1 MEIKLKLPESW
12 DDISMEQYVKLVKLV
27 EKYDLTEPDQVLKY
41 KIEQI
46 HILNPQISV
55 DNLMKLTMS
64 QTKQY
69 FEAIEFL
76 NTDPVTH
83 NAKVINIG
91 DQEYH
96 FQDLKLM
103 SLEQWI
109 DTEKYSQSI
118 DTAHRLIAIFFIKA
132 DQYDELELEK
142 VSNYILKSP
151 VTNYFWAVAF
161 FLFIHKALG
170 MATELFSE
178 ENNKHQK
185 KIEKIIKN
193 SKAINEKINKFR
205 VKLPGFKSSK
215 T

>member
-91 DQEYH
+91 DHEYH

-103 SLEQWI
+103 SLEQLI

-132 DQYDELELEK
+132 DQ
-142 VSNYILKSP
+142 
-151 VTNYFWAVAF
+151 
-161 FLFIHKALG
+161 
-170 MATELFSE
+170 
-178 ENNKHQK
+178 
-185 KIEKIIKN
+185 
-193 SKAINEKINKFR
+193 
-205 VKLPGFKSSK
+205 
-215 T
+215 